1 MGSFLSEKPKKI
13 GFVWSLCRVT
23 GAHGKVTIW
32 PALNTKFAVCLDRAH
47 GELTIVRRV
56 PKPGAHGEPEYFAVC
71 QSQGHTAK
79 SSAAGPRDRFRHVP
93 IQVAHGKVGNF
104 GMCLLP
110 GTQRSPSSRR

>member
-1 MGSFLSEKPKKI
+1 MKNKKKDLF
-13 GFVWSLCRVT
+13 GHFAVCL
-23 GAHGKVTIW
+23 AQGKVTIW

-79 SSAAGPRDRFRHVP
+79 WE
-93 IQVAHGKVGNF
+93 I
-104 GMCLLP
+104 
-110 GTQRSPSSRR
+110 SPCA